1 MNILLQKG
9 KIIKVN
15 YYGIGVYMDK
25 KTQLEN
31 KKQDLKNLQEK
42 INKGYK
48 PGFIKFFIRPLLT
61 GGLGALLLSR
71 FIADDIRKVGV
82 FVFLYFLFLI
92 IFTFYDKKKIENEKA
107 RDIEKRIKLQ
117 KEIVSLGKEIRNENS

>member
-1 MNILLQKG
+1 
-9 KIIKVN
+9 
-15 YYGIGVYMDK
+15 MDK
-25 KTQLEN
+25 KIQLEN
-31 KKQDLKNLQEK
+31 KKKDLKNLQEK

-48 PGFIKFFIRPLLT
+48 PGFIKFFIRPLLV
-61 GGLGALLLSR
+61 GGLGGLLISR
-71 FIADDIRKVGV
+71 FIVDDIKKVGV

>member
-1 MNILLQKG
+1 
-9 KIIKVN
+9 
-15 YYGIGVYMDK
+15 MDK

>member
-1 MNILLQKG
+1 
-9 KIIKVN
+9 
-15 YYGIGVYMDK
+15 MDK
-25 KTQLEN
+25 KIELEN

-48 PGFIKFFIRPLLT
+48 PGFIKFFIRPLMA
-61 GGLGALLLSR
+61 GGLGVLLLSR
-71 FIADDIRKVGV
+71 FIADDIKKVAT

-92 IFTFYDKKKIENEKA
+92 IFAFYDKKKIENEKS
-107 RDIEKRIKLQ
+107 RDIEKRLRLQ